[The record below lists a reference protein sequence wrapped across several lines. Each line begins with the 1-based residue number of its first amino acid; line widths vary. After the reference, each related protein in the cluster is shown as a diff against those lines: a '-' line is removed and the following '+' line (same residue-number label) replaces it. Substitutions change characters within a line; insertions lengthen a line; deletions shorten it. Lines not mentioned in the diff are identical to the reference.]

1 MAVKGLILANA
12 SEPTGSGAPDRLGVH
27 HLLPVA
33 NAPILFHAFD
43 AFRRSG
49 IRDVAI
55 VVAPHTHDATVD
67 ALSGGAAWG
76 LRVAQISAPRAGG
89 PADALLA
96 AEDFLDGAACLV
108 QPGDALLKADLTG
121 LAEEIESDGS
131 AALELVHVRAHRE
144 RALPAHGAVA
154 AGAVG
159 SVVDE
164 IGERR
169 LELRAVAD
177 GEHRV
182 GGDELLPRGFVAT
195 GASLLGAGVLARARG
210 RLEEARGE
218 RELGP
223 VFDALRR
230 DGVRVHPRLVQSWR
244 RYGGN
249 VDELLQMNRAV
260 LDELEVIGDAVGR
273 PRFASSQIEGR
284 VVIHPT
290 AHVES
295 AVIRGPA
302 IIGAEASVI
311 DAYIGPYT
319 SIGDGAR
326 IEGAEVEHSIVL
338 PGASVLHIGGRL
350 ETSVVGRGAK
360 VFRDFSIPRSLRLQV
375 GDGAQVSLR

>member
-1 MAVKGLILANA
+1 M
-12 SEPTGSGAPDRLGVH
+12 
-27 HLLPVA
+27 
-33 NAPILFHAFD
+33 
-43 AFRRSG
+43 
-49 IRDVAI
+49 
-55 VVAPHTHDATVD
+55 
-67 ALSGGAAWG
+67 
-76 LRVAQISAPRAGG
+76 
-89 PADALLA
+89 
-96 AEDFLDGAACLV
+96 
-108 QPGDALLKADLTG
+108 
-121 LAEEIESDGS
+121 
-131 AALELVHVRAHRE
+131 
-144 RALPAHGAVA
+144 
-154 AGAVG
+154 
-159 SVVDE
+159 
-164 IGERR
+164 
-169 LELRAVAD
+169 
-177 GEHRV
+177 
-182 GGDELLPRGFVAT
+182 
-195 GASLLGAGVLARARG
+195 LARARA
-210 RLEEARGE
+210 RLEDARGE

-230 DGVRVHPRLVQSWR
+230 DGVPVHTRMVRSWR
-244 RYGGN
+244 RYGGD

-260 LDELEVIGDAVGR
+260 LDELEVISEAAGQ

-302 IIGAEASVI
+302 IIGAHASVV

-338 PGASVLHIGGRL
+338 PAASVLHIGGRL